1 MVRLRQQVNR
11 ARSSGSY
18 GTQAINIIEKAEA
31 ERDEALN
38 ELRKTR
44 VDLQTLKETIKVGLR
59 ICQRL

>member
-1 MVRLRQQVNR
+1 MVRLRQQLNR
-11 ARSSGSY
+11 ARSPGSY

-44 VDLQTLKETIKVGLR
+44 VDLQTLKETIKVGSR
-59 ICQRL
+59 ICQLL

>member
-1 MVRLRQQVNR
+1 MVRLRQQLNR
-11 ARSSGSY
+11 ARSPGSY

-44 VDLQTLKETIKVGLR
+44 VDLQTL
-59 ICQRL
+59 